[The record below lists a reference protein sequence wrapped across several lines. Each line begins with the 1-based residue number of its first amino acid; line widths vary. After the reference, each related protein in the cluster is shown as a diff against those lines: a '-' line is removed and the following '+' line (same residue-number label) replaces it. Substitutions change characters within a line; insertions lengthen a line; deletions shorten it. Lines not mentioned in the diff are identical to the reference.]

1 MCIESNMANEI
12 STLPLVYQCVLCEWR
27 WIEGQPQTFNTNFDA
42 VVMFVGAGACPSCS
56 AARAA
61 LQKAS

>member
-1 MCIESNMANEI
+1 MANEI

-27 WIEGQPQTFNTNFDA
+27 WTEGQPEIYNTNFDA
-42 VVMFVGAGACPSCS
+42 AVMFVGAGACASCS

>member
-1 MCIESNMANEI
+1 MANEI

-27 WIEGQPQTFNTNFDA
+27 WTEEQPQQFNTSFDA
-42 VVMFVGAGACPSCS
+42 AVMFVGAGACPSCS
-56 AARAA
+56 AARAMA